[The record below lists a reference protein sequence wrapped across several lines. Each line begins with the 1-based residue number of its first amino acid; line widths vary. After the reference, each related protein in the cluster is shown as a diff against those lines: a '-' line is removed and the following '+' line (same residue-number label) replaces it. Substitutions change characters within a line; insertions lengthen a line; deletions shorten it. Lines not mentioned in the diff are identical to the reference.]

1 MKLKIN
7 HLYIVSLLGIVGGFL
22 NGYTYIYRGK
32 VFATMQ
38 TGNIILGSIKLLEK
52 DYVKVFRYLM
62 PIISFCIG
70 ILLALL
76 IIRKLKEK
84 SCLKILLV
92 EILCLFSISFIGSNQ
107 YDIYITSIISFVAG
121 LQLESFS
128 KINDIVFATTMCTGN
143 LRSLCGCIFNSIM
156 ERKFNKKTIT
166 YLCII
171 ISFAIGVCL
180 SSISI
185 LFMKQYSLLVC
196 VLLLFIIYICI
207 RFNNE

>member
-38 TGNIILGSIKLLEK
+38 TGNIILGSIKLLEG
-52 DYVKVFRYLM
+52 DYLRVFRYLM

-76 IIRKLKEK
+76 IIRKFKEK
-84 SCLKILLV
+84 SCFKILLV

-207 RFNNE
+207 RLNNE